1 MPENWEQLQRE
12 LNVSPVLA
20 RVLSARGVASGSDVD
35 LTLARMLPPDGL
47 AGIQHAAAR
56 LVYAIDNHERIF
68 VSGDFDADGATASA
82 LCVSLLSEFGA
93 KHVGYVVPNRFQF
106 GYGLTRPYVES
117 LLEQNPDVIIT
128 VDNGISSN
136 DGIAFARDQGIDVIV
151 TDHHLPPEHLPAA
164 NVIVNPQLDKGSFP
178 SAPAGVGVAFYLMVE
193 LRRQLRNAD
202 HFGKNRLEEPNVA
215 SYLDLVALGTIVD
228 LVPLDQ
234 NNRILVGNGLQRMRS
249 GRCRPGIAA
258 LCEASN
264 VDSATINEEDLGY
277 RLGPRINAAGRLED
291 ISLGIQALIANDLRE
306 ARKCVSKLN
315 AINVERREIQ
325 TEMTDMALRYLD
337 TVAADDRKGIC
348 IHEASFHE
356 GVVGLVANQIVTKL
370 SRPAVVFAVANDGK
384 SEMLKGS
391 ARSTP
396 NVHIRDVLADIDARY
411 PHLIKSFGGHAMAAG
426 LTIHGSSLDRF
437 SNLFESAVA
446 ARTPAESFGS
456 TVHTD
461 GELKPNELSMDLVR
475 EIDKWGPWG
484 QEFERPLFHGSFN
497 VVSEV
502 PVGNRKHVKLVLKM
516 DARVVDAIAFN
527 QRPVGAPAVEISYRP
542 SANRFAGVTTLQL
555 IVDSLQPSAM

>member
-1 MPENWEQLQRE
+1 
-12 LNVSPVLA
+12 
-20 RVLSARGVASGSDVD
+20 
-35 LTLARMLPPDGL
+35 MLPPDGL

-82 LCVSLLSEFGA
+82 LCVSLLREFGA

-306 ARKCVSKLN
+306 ARKFVSKLN

-475 EIDKWGPWG
+475 EIDRWGPWG

-527 QRPVGAPAVEISYRP
+527 QRPVEAPAVEISYRP

-555 IVDSLQPSAM
+555 IVESLQPSAM